1 MDEENKIISIP
12 GGLLSAINGRRVLIG
27 AVTILVITC
36 IITQMSVQFAGGP
49 RDETI
54 DLSDQIDADLQ
65 NPPSFDGLPPFI
77 SSGGVFEPE
86 KTIFTIGLT
95 ISGILFMI
103 VGIDF
108 GIRTHRLLNICSF
121 GNLRKLCNFASSA
134 SALIA
139 GISLAMV
146 AKYPFDEELL
156 LHIFYA
162 LTIFYCA
169 FFWVL
174 FSHLARR
181 GIEDDSLTWR
191 EYNVA
196 SIRKYSLVLVFISL
210 VMTVNAPA
218 IGYIAIGAFFE
229 WMLLFTTM
237 IALLSNVSAYDQ
249 GREIS
254 FRNHNQ

>member
-1 MDEENKIISIP
+1 MDDENKIISIP
-12 GGLLSAINGRRVLIG
+12 GGLLSAINGRRILIG
-27 AVTILVITC
+27 AVAILVITC
-36 IITQMSVQFAGGP
+36 IITQMFVQLAGGP
-49 RDETI
+49 RNETI

-65 NPPSFDGLPPFI
+65 HPPSFDGLPPFI

-86 KTIFTIGLT
+86 KTIFSIGLT
-95 ISGILFMI
+95 ISGVLFMI
-103 VGIDF
+103 VGVDF
-108 GIRTHRLLNICSF
+108 GTRTHRLLKICNSR
-121 GNLRKLCNFASSA
+121 NLRKLCNVA
-134 SALIA
+134 SAASAITA
-139 GISLAMV
+139 GFSLVMV

-162 LTIFYCA
+162 MTIFYCA

-196 SIRKYSLVLVFISL
+196 SIRKYSLILVFISL
-210 VMTVNAPA
+210 VMTINAPA
-218 IGYIAIGAFFE
+218 MGYIVIGAFFE

-237 IALLSNVSAYDQ
+237 VGLLSNISAYDQ
-249 GREIS
+249 GRKITFS
-254 FRNHNQ
+254 ITTK